1 MTWQKD
7 IISGPFGQS
16 DLGNVYNLIVVN
28 ARDTDYYYYSYG
40 LSEECSAQEMSA
52 LEWAG
57 K

>member
-1 MTWQKD
+1 MTWQKG

-28 ARDTDYYYYSYG
+28 ARDIDYYYSYG